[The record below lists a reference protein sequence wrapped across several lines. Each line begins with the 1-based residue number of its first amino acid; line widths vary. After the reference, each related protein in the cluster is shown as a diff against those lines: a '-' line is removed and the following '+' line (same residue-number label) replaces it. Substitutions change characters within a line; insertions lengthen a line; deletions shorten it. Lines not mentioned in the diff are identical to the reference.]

1 MPIAFVLDENCR
13 GPLWSAIE
21 THNRKGVYPL
31 DAVRVGV
38 LPDLPL
44 QSSDPYILAWAER
57 SGRILLT
64 LDENTMPGHWIDHLR
79 RGRQS
84 PGIFILRERVPLREI
99 IENLVLV
106 AYASDPSDWL
116 DRLEYFP

>member
-21 THNRKGVYPL
+21 THNLRGLHPI
-31 DAVRVGV
+31 DAVCVGD
-38 LPDLPL
+38 LPDLSL
-44 QSSDPYILAWAER
+44 QSSDPFILAWAEQA
-57 SGRILLT
+57 GRILLT
-64 LDENTMPGHWIDHLR
+64 LDENTMPGHWIDHLHD
-79 RGRQS
+79 GHHS
-84 PGIFILRERVPLREI
+84 PGVFIIRKGIPIRVI
-99 IENLVLV
+99 IENLVIF